1 MTIDWFRW
9 RHADKVPLH
18 TAVALACDIDPD
30 VIESRL
36 SGNAHSL
43 DLFLIDL
50 SFFERFLSFASEC
63 LPQEI
68 TLPEFAKW
76 HDETGI
82 GKLPDEFPRI
92 TGNCV
97 SGIPITPTGDIEIE
111 LPVSE
116 DYMRLGDALE
126 TVPMLI
132 AFALF
137 PRGGE
142 MVRGAKRIENGV
154 EIIKQ
159 SQGPDDTEIKKLI
172 ESGEWTPITM
182 DMEIYQQTMRNE
194 VAQEWREK
202 LESAAKAGRLAIIDS
217 LSRLPTNGMNPDNLI
232 SVQAL
237 KDWCASMGVSVR
249 YESGDTN
256 LHHNEIAKTSSQN
269 DNSFK
274 EGTSKIL
281 KRSAL
286 ISALNPYIK
295 DGSSLST
302 LLSNASKYPELQA
315 CKAPTGWDLI
325 MVLKFL
331 FRTGRLKQEHMTQGG
346 KNGIERVLR
355 EIAEKS

>member
-9 RHADKVPLH
+9 RHADKVPLR

-97 SGIPITPTGDIEIE
+97 SGIPITPTSDIEIE

-182 DMEIYQQTMRNE
+182 DMEIYQRTMRNE

-217 LSRLPTNGMNPDNLI
+217 LSRLPATGKNPDNRI
-232 SVQAL
+232 SVQSL
-237 KDWCASMGVSVR
+237 KDWLASKDVIVR
-249 YESGDTN
+249 ND
-256 LHHNEIAKTSSQN
+256 LDNEIITDKKEFESKPKRTRRTKLRIAIEEALQKNPNMTANQLFDWLAEN
-269 DNSFK
+269 D
-274 EGTSKIL
+274 ETGTVI
-281 KRSAL
+281 
-286 ISALNPYIK
+286 
-295 DGSSLST
+295 DST
-302 LLSNASKYPELQA
+302 LEKLTWEDSQGKCHDIYR
-315 CKAPTGWDLI
+315 
-325 MVLKFL
+325 
-331 FRTGRLKQEHMTQGG
+331 RTFA
-346 KNGIERVLR
+346 NRVTVAR
-355 EIAEKS
+355 KSINQT